1 MRNLFLIAGLAL
13 TLAGANAQ
21 DLTLIGLAEG
31 TEPAK
36 KTETPVL
43 TSLGQLTLEG
53 CLVRGNETDPYLLTE
68 KGTAKTVTV
77 VGTSDLEQQLGRLVK
92 VRGAMSAGERYFH
105 ATQVERVANSC
116 VNDVVPVPSDKGLT
130 ADEQGNNEV
139 DRRMTQA
146 IRYAVVNDDSLS
158 FAAHN
163 VKIITLTG
171 VVTLRGQVRSQ
182 DEKEAL
188 ELKAV
193 RVASAPN
200 VKNELTVDAKNPP
213 EPPAK

>member
-1 MRNLFLIAGLAL
+1 
-13 TLAGANAQ
+13 
-21 DLTLIGLAEG
+21 
-31 TEPAK
+31 
-36 KTETPVL
+36 
-43 TSLGQLTLEG
+43 
-53 CLVRGNETDPYLLTE
+53 
-68 KGTAKTVTV
+68 
-77 VGTSDLEQQLGRLVK
+77 
-92 VRGAMSAGERYFH
+92 
-105 ATQVERVANSC
+105 
-116 VNDVVPVPSDKGLT
+116 
-130 ADEQGNNEV
+130 
-139 DRRMTQA
+139 MTQA

-163 VKIITLTG
+163 VKIITLNG